1 MLPHTVPNQILR
13 FYDAKRRVLA
23 EMAPPDARFGW
34 PKRNGFVQ
42 PLVDAES
49 LRGLDRFDHVQVRW
63 SSPMAACVQDDGG
76 VTVELGGS
84 DGSFVRARYVVGCD
98 GGRSMTRGM
107 MGVSFDGTTSATRW
121 LVVDIA
127 NDPLGH
133 PNSEVGADPER
144 PYASI
149 SIAHGI
155 RRFEF
160 MIHADETDE
169 QAEDPAFLT
178 RMLARMVPHPE
189 RVEVIRRRV
198 YTHHSRIAGSFR
210 SGRLLLAG
218 DAAHLMP
225 VWQGQGYNSGIRDA
239 ANLGWKLAAVVNGR
253 AGETLLDSYDVE
265 RRKHARAMIDLSTM
279 VGRVISPTNRRV
291 AGARDLLIRSASI
304 VPTLKRYVLEM
315 RFKPMPRYEQ
325 GAVVHSTPAASS
337 PAGTLFIQPRV
348 DTRTQ
353 QNVLLDDVLGTW
365 FAVACWNNNPRKI
378 LGEQAF
384 ADWKAL
390 GAKFVAL
397 RPATQLHWTGQ
408 DDPDVVIVG
417 DRCGDLKAWFDTH
430 PESVVFLRPDRCIA
444 GACIAQRSPELS
456 AALIDALSLTP
467 EGVKTTVPLAL
478 CCMSHSPL
486 LNLPG
491 PPRSLLDEVEAEIA
505 RARAF
510 VADYDPELVV
520 IFSPDHYNGFF
531 YKVMPPFCIGM
542 RASGVGD
549 YGTHAGPLE
558 VAEDLALDC
567 ATAVLDAGVDVAV
580 SAGMDVDHGTVQPLE
595 KLCGSAT
602 AVPVIPIF
610 VNAIA
615 VPLGP
620 LHRCRALGTA
630 VGNFVGKL
638 DKRVLLVGSGGLSH
652 SPRCPPWPRPRRRCW
667 NASCRAGR

>member
-1 MLPHTVPNQILR
+1 MGLTLANILGLQGVRTLVVEERVSLIDYPRGVGLDDESLRTFQAIGLVERVLPHTVPNQILR

-42 PLVDAES
+42 PLVDAEL

-467 EGVKTTVPLAL
+467 EGGENDSAT
-478 CCMSHSPL
+478 S
-486 LNLPG
+486 
-491 PPRSLLDEVEAEIA
+491 SLLYVPQPAAESTGA
-505 RARAF
+505 A
-510 VADYDPELVV
+510 
-520 IFSPDHYNGFF
+520 
-531 YKVMPPFCIGM
+531 
-542 RASGVGD
+542 
-549 YGTHAGPLE
+549 
-558 VAEDLALDC
+558 AE
-567 ATAVLDAGVDVAV
+567 
-580 SAGMDVDHGTVQPLE
+580 SA
-595 KLCGSAT
+595 
-602 AVPVIPIF
+602 
-610 VNAIA
+610 
-615 VPLGP
+615 
-620 LHRCRALGTA
+620 
-630 VGNFVGKL
+630 
-638 DKRVLLVGSGGLSH
+638 
-652 SPRCPPWPRPRRRCW
+652 
-667 NASCRAGR
+667 